1 MPKKAGSK
9 VSECAT
15 REIGGGYCARKD
27 HIGLYRL
34 QTTQLQHNQRKEV
47 TSRQNGNKEIL

>member
-27 HIGLYRL
+27 YIGLYRL
-34 QTTQLQHNQRKEV
+34 QTTQLQHDQRKEV
-47 TSRQNGNKEIL
+47 TS